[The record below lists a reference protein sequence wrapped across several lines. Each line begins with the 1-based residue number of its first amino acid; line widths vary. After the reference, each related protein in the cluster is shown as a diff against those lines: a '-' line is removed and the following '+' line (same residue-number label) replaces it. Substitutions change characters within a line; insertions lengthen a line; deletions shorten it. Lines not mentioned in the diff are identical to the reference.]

1 MPPRSVVVVMVV
13 VVVVSVVVVIMVVVV
28 VVVVVVVIVVVVVAK
43 VSRLNGSGATISW
56 VTFVRFTF
64 LGTGAEEKVEGA

>member
-1 MPPRSVVVVMVV
+1 VVVVL
-13 VVVVSVVVVIMVVVV
+13 VVV